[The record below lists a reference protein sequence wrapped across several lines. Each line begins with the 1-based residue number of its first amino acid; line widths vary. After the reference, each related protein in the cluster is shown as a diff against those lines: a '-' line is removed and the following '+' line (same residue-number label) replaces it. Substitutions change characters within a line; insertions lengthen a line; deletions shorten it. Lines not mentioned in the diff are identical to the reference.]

1 MMRYETIRGAGRRT
15 FLAGLAAA
23 VAAGLTGGA
32 AGLLATPAQAE
43 ETLTLSSWVP
53 PGHPLTKDLLVPWGA
68 SVEKATNGRVKSN
81 VLPKAPVKP
90 PQTFDAVKNG
100 VMDVSFVVHGYTPG
114 RFLLTKSAEF
124 PFFGDDAVAT
134 SVAYQRMF
142 DKYMAGA
149 GEHEGVVVLGVFTH
163 GPGTIFNTTREIAG
177 LKDFD
182 GLKIRV
188 GGGVVNDI
196 AKAMGVTALLKPA
209 PESFELLKN
218 GVVEGVFFPPES
230 VKSFNLGDMIKY
242 TTSIPGGLYNTS
254 FVMVMNKAKF
264 DGLPKED
271 QDAIMS
277 VSGEAL
283 AKLAGEAWNAA
294 DQASWKLMEE
304 KGIKITKASDAF
316 VGEMKSRISPL
327 QQAWADEVKA
337 KYDLDGMKIVA
348 EMQAEAKKL
357 HESGM

>member
-1 MMRYETIRGAGRRT
+1 MTSFATFRGIGRRT
-15 FLAGLAAA
+15 VLAGMA
-23 VAAGLTGGA
+23 VALPAALALGLSGPAKA
-32 AGLLATPAQAE
+32 A

-53 PGHPLTKDLLVPWGA
+53 PSHPLTADLLVPWGEA
-68 SVEKATNGRVKSN
+68 VEKATDGRVKAN

-124 PFFGDDAVAT
+124 PFFGNDAVAT
-134 SVAYQRMF
+134 SIAYQRMF
-142 DKYMAGA
+142 EKYMADA
-149 GEHEGVVVLGVFTH
+149 GEHDGVKVLSVFTH
-163 GPGTIFNTTREIAG
+163 GPGTMFNTTREIDD
-177 LKDFD
+177 LSDFD

-196 AKAMGVTALLKPA
+196 TKAMGVTSLLKPA

-230 VKSFNLGDMIKY
+230 VKSFNLQDMIKFA
-242 TTSIPGGLYNTS
+242 TKVPGGLYNTS
-254 FVMVMNKAKF
+254 FVMIMNQAKF

-283 AKLAGEAWNAA
+283 ARLAGEAWNKA
-294 DQASWKLMEE
+294 DKASWALMDE
-304 KGIKITKASDAF
+304 KGIKVTTANDAF
-316 VGEMKSRISPL
+316 VGEIRGKVDPL
-327 QQAWADEVKA
+327 QKAWADEVKA
-337 KYDLDGMKIVA
+337 KYGLDGMKIVS